1 MQGVYCNV
9 YEKEIVVS
17 ESIKCNCYMYEHYV
31 SRAPIKVGALPFN
44 MSNIIYGII
53 YCVFAFAPIMFL
65 YFMRLTMLWHHIS

>member
-31 SRAPIKVGALPFN
+31 SRAPMKVGALPFN
-44 MSNIIYGII
+44 MSNIIY
-53 YCVFAFAPIMFL
+53 VVLSTAFLLSLQSCSYILCA
-65 YFMRLTMLWHHIS
+65 